1 MEDLSRRN
9 SSEAAGGLSID
20 ATVHAVAERSPER
33 TWISI
38 PNSTDRSTGYN
49 HITYQQLSRAIDGFA
64 RFVESTIGTSKDAA
78 VAAYMGV
85 NDERHFVAV
94 LGLIQ
99 AGYKALLPSPRNSGE
114 HQAVLFNATGCRH
127 LFHDHGMEQQV
138 EVLKTGKPEVSTHA
152 IPSFV
157 DLVREGERLGR
168 YDSRCSVNPDDHVIV
183 LHTSGST
190 GAPKPIFLTN
200 GFLSTFYPANQ
211 LPPPQGRQSAF
222 GLFAKPHD
230 RFFSMLPAYHMFGL
244 IVMVRT
250 ICATDN
256 IVVTS
261 PERPPNASSVIE
273 VLQDLRPKAGA
284 FAPSLLEDLCDTEAG
299 LEAAGSLE
307 HVFFGGG
314 PLRQK
319 AGDKLCQI
327 THLQT
332 LLGSTEAGF
341 LHSLVLENPKDWK
354 YFEWVPESGIVM
366 DPVEDGVC
374 ELVIK
379 NQGDRRIKGIFH
391 TFPDLE
397 EWRTKDLFAP
407 HPQKDGLW
415 TYQGRRDDLIV
426 LSNGEKFNPVGFE
439 KAVESHPLVRGAVV
453 AGEARFQL
461 AILLELDW
469 ESLPDDVESTS
480 LIEDLWPTIEEINKQ
495 NPSHGR
501 VWKNMILLAAREKPF
516 VRAAKGSIIRKR
528 TTNEYAAEIDALYG
542 AQSVDKLDK
551 ISRDA
556 DLPTTKE
563 HLRRVFKSTNL
574 SFPASAADDA
584 DFFTFGVDSL
594 QVVALSR
601 ALGNAFT
608 ERVEVSPQAIYQNP
622 TVNALAQHLSGDN
635 SNATSAALTNSR
647 QEIMAALIDKYTR
660 DMPSVPRHESSS
672 SSSSSEKHTVILT
685 GSTGSLGNYIL
696 QDLITSTDVA
706 KVYCLNRSA
715 DAESR
720 NRASFEERGASPNF
734 TKVTFLQTDLS
745 EDQFSLPSEI
755 YAKLLGATDIFIHNA
770 WAVDFNKTVA
780 SFEPHI
786 AGTRRAINFSIHS
799 RRRAQIVFVSSIAAV
814 ANWPATQPDSSTQ
827 GAVPESIISD
837 HSAPLPQGY
846 GESKHVAECML
857 ALASE
862 RANVPATIVRCGQLA
877 GPSDAGSIWNRHE
890 WIPSLVITSREMGM
904 LPRTL
909 GQQDIVDWVPMDVAA
924 LTVCESAFARSTSS
938 QVNTCTGGAGLA
950 RAFHVINPRTS
961 RWSNLAPSLAQTL
974 QEQTGKRVE
983 IVSFGAWVEALR
995 QCPMTAQ
1002 EMEKKPAIK
1011 LLDFYEGLQAEH
1023 GSLPRLATGET
1034 EGVSRALGNVEAIS
1048 AELVQAWIRTW

>member
-1 MEDLSRRN
+1 MEDLSRRT
-9 SSEAAGGLSID
+9 SSRAAGGLSID

-49 HITYQQLSRAIDGFA
+49 HITYRQLSGAIDGFA
-64 RFVESTIGTSKDAA
+64 RFVESTIGTSSDGA
-78 VAAYMGV
+78 VAAYMGL

-138 EVLKTGKPEVSTHA
+138 EVLKTVKPGVFTHA
-152 IPSFV
+152 IPPFM
-157 DLVREGERLGR
+157 DLVQEGERLGR
-168 YDSRCSVNPDDHVIV
+168 YDSRCSANPDDHVIV

-211 LPPPQGRQSAF
+211 LPPPEGRQSAF
-222 GLFAKPHD
+222 GLFTKPHD

-250 ICATDN
+250 ICAADN

-273 VLQDLRPKAGA
+273 VLQDLRPNAGA
-284 FAPSLLEDLCDTEAG
+284 FAPSLLEDLCDTKAG

-319 AGDKLCQI
+319 AGDKLRQI

-341 LHSLVLENPKDWK
+341 LHSLVPEDPKDWK
-354 YFEWVPESGIVM
+354 YFEWAPGSGIVM
-366 DPVEDGVC
+366 EPVEDGVC

-407 HPQKDGLW
+407 HPQKHGLW

-461 AILLELDW
+461 VILLELDW
-469 ESLPDDVESTS
+469 ESLPDNVDSTS

-574 SFPASAADDA
+574 SFPATADDDA
-584 DFFTFGVDSL
+584 DFFSFGVDSL

-608 ERVEVSPQAIYQNP
+608 EPIEVSPQVVYQHP
-622 TVNALAQHLSGDN
+622 TINTLAQHLSGDN
-635 SNATSAALTNSR
+635 SDAASAALTNSR

-672 SSSSSEKHTVILT
+672 SSSEKHTAILT

-696 QDLITSTDVA
+696 QDLIASTEVSR
-706 KVYCLNRSA
+706 VYCLNRSA

-720 NRASFEERGASPNF
+720 NRASFEERGASPDF
-734 TKVTFLQTDLS
+734 TKVTFLQTDFS
-745 EDQFSLPSEI
+745 KDQFGLPSKTYNE
-755 YAKLLGATDIFIHNA
+755 LLGATDIFIHNA

-780 SFEPHI
+780 SFESHI
-786 AGTRRAINFSIHS
+786 AGTRRAIDFSIQS

-814 ANWPATQPDSSTQ
+814 GNWPATQQPDSNSTQ
-827 GAVPESIISD
+827 QAVPERIIAD

-857 ALASE
+857 ALAAE
-862 RANVPATIVRCGQLA
+862 RANVPATVVRCGQLA
-877 GPSDAGSIWNRHE
+877 GPSDAGSVWNRHE
-890 WIPSLVITSREMGM
+890 WIPSLVITSREMGV

-909 GQQDIVDWVPMDVAA
+909 GQQDVVDWVPMDVAA
-924 LTVCESAFARSTSS
+924 RSVCETAYARSS
-938 QVNTCTGGAGLA
+938 QVNNKGGAELA
-950 RAFHVINPRTS
+950 RAFHIVNPRIS
-961 RWSNLAPSLAQTL
+961 RWTDLAPALAQTL
-974 QEQTGKRVE
+974 EEQTGKRVE
-983 IVSFGAWVEALR
+983 IVSFGAWIEALR
-995 QCPMTAQ
+995 QCPMTAR
-1002 EMEKKPAIK
+1002 EMETKPAIK
-1011 LLDFYEGLQAEH
+1011 LLDFYEGLQSEH
-1023 GSLPRLATGET
+1023 GALPRLATEET
-1034 EGVSRALGNVEAIS
+1034 EEVSRALGNVEAIS
-1048 AELVQAWIRTW
+1048 AELVQAWTRTW